1 MLRTIQGKKLFMITQ
16 PDHAEVAGYLAAH
29 WGNEEFA
36 LPGYFASSRDPER
49 LRAET
54 VFAIATHDNGWWE
67 WEATPEISDIDG
79 LPLNLSDV
87 LKNQA
92 EGMNRWHLAI
102 PRFSKDHPYAS
113 LLISFHAYW
122 LYAHS
127 YETDSNP
134 AFIHPLFWKGSQ
146 LFHHND
152 EELKNAQ
159 KFVSEIKDIQNDI
172 FSRLRK
178 DTDCVDWIE
187 PENLYPN
194 ARLLQLLDGLS
205 LYICSNLIR
214 PSKGEAKG
222 LGEDEF
228 DLLEVPRKNW
238 EDRVKINIEP
248 LGETRIACYP
258 YPFDTDPLSVIVP
271 AKVFDLPLIQFPHFQ
286 TGWNSQQIQHIQFE
300 FCSSNN

>member
-146 LFHHND
+146 LFHHNY

-159 KFVSEIKDIQNDI
+159 KFVAEIKDIQNDGTAI
-172 FSRLRK
+172 VLLAALLNAARVLNRELSDMQVRSRA
-178 DTDCVDWIE
+178 
-187 PENLYPN
+187 PAN
-194 ARLLQLLDGLS
+194 ALNSLPRPWQLQ
-205 LYICSNLIR
+205 
-214 PSKGEAKG
+214 P
-222 LGEDEF
+222 
-228 DLLEVPRKNW
+228 V
-238 EDRVKINIEP
+238 
-248 LGETRIACYP
+248 
-258 YPFDTDPLSVIVP
+258 
-271 AKVFDLPLIQFPHFQ
+271 
-286 TGWNSQQIQHIQFE
+286 
-300 FCSSNN
+300 